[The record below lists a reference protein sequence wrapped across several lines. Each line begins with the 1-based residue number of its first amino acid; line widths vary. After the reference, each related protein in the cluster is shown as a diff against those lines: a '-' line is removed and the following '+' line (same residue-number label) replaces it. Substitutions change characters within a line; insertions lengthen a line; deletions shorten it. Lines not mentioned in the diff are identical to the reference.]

1 MTLAELI
8 RLLEGRD
15 PSHPIVVM
23 DIDANMES
31 HVETVAE
38 EKDRI
43 RLVVKSWEQKPRQPQ
58 G

>member
-23 DIDANMES
+23 DTEANMES
-31 HVETVAE
+31 CVETVVE
-38 EKDRI
+38 EKDKI
-43 RLVVKSWEQKPRQPQ
+43 RLIVKSWDQQRQPQ